1 MANTRLINPIHNL
14 TKTAYDIAYFLRQVT
29 PEKYIELLK
38 AASETYGYSY
48 LCYWRKRVL
57 ELNAAIE
64 QVKTKNSIEQALT
77 WFHDFINAKDGGWED
92 SSANVILLRQVIKRL
107 DNYDSSINLS
117 LEELRE
123 LKGLLLVAITDRI
136 DAEEKVNAEKQKLD
150 AVVKQREALEQEM
163 LARHDELIAM
173 KDNLDQQ
180 AKQCALLAK
189 EQANASCDLNRLQQD
204 RRKQVIV
211 IQALRDEI
219 EVKQKEV
226 AAKQKEAELKNL
238 ALDEV
243 QKECDKKQQEL
254 EDVTRTLLSPAEW
267 QAKKV
272 KPQDMQEAKKV
283 AETAVNIYVLEKQAA
298 EKKAAEL
305 KSIPKHT
312 AAVKEAKAIPTVT
325 EVSKRY
331 VDMKAD
337 CEKRSTLRDAQLKKL
352 LEERYRVKSAPAA
365 QMLKKAA
372 ATVQEKKSVS
382 ADFAAKREQLGL
394 FYKAILPAPN
404 PADAIKPA
412 TPSVKA

>member
-38 AASETYGYSY
+38 AASDTYGYSY
-48 LCYWRKRVL
+48 VYFWRNRVL

-92 SSANVILLRQVIKRL
+92 SSANVILLREVIKRL

-189 EQANASCDLNRLQQD
+189 EQANASC
-204 RRKQVIV
+204 V